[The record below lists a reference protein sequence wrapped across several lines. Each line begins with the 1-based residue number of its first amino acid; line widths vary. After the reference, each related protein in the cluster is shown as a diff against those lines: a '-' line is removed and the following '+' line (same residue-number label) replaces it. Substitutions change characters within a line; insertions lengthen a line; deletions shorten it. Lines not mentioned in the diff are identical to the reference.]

1 MGSMVASVG
10 RTARSSVNVPFGV
23 AVADESVEFVGY
35 EELISALKSLFDATV
50 DSDWLI
56 IGALSV
62 KVKGYGLRSV
72 LNGV

>member
-1 MGSMVASVG
+1 MVASVG

-35 EELISALKSLFDATV
+35 EELISALKSLLDAVV
-50 DSDWLI
+50 DRDWLVS